1 MLLIKKN
8 KKKKLNYFVLSIIA
22 SIKLT
27 NVNITTTHPATTVTE
42 IGIHLTLKTPS
53 TIPNPT
59 AKDTKTPVSQT
70 AKFTKADN
78 VPVPEFAIIN

>member
-1 MLLIKKN
+1 MLLIKKI
-8 KKKKLNYFVLSIIA
+8 KKKLNYFALSIIA

-42 IGIHLTLKTPS
+42 TGIHLILKTPS

-70 AKFTKADN
+70 ARFTKTDN
-78 VPVPEFAIIN
+78 VPALEFAIIN